1 MFRFK
6 NINRC
11 DLFVALNI
19 LYSMQGLLYPQ
30 GAINQILQ
38 VAIIVW
44 GLMISSKY
52 FLGIFKQTKLLKA
65 TSALVFIYSVYG
77 VILILFGNSLIE
89 HIPDAP
95 ARYIYLQVSLRSL
108 LKIYVFYYYAN
119 KGFLTSLR
127 IRVYAAMLL
136 FSLVPNYYY
145 QQAHIMTLYDRDEV
159 TNNMGY
165 TFLAIIPMLFFFNKK
180 QFLQYFLLAIAL
192 LYIVFAMKR
201 GAIAIGFVATVALI
215 LSNLFSNDNKH
226 KFLSILFTVSL
237 IVGAVFVTFYMMSE
251 SAYFVH
257 RVEQSLS
264 GDSSG
269 RDNIYDTLWRNFLNE
284 PNVFYL
290 LFGRGAD
297 GTWSI
302 VGNYAHQDWLETL
315 CNNGI
320 VGCVI
325 LFRFYLRFFIDAYRS
340 RNLFSMNFFIAYM
353 TLFFVSFSKT
363 LFSMSIQEIELSIS
377 ILIGFFTYRI
387 CRPYKEIAEEEIV

>member
-1 MFRFK
+1 MLGFR
-6 NINRC
+6 NLNRC

-44 GLMISSKY
+44 GLIISSKY
-52 FLGIFKQTKLLKA
+52 FLGFCKQAKLLKA
-65 TSALVFIYSVYG
+65 TSALIFMYCVYG

-108 LKIYVFYYYAN
+108 LKIYVFYYYAS
-119 KGFLTSLR
+119 KGFLTSSR
-127 IRVYAAMLL
+127 IRVYAAILL

-145 QQAHIMTLYDRDEV
+145 QQAHIMALYNRNEV

-180 QFLQYFLLAIAL
+180 QLLQYCLLAVAL

-201 GAIAIGFVATVALI
+201 GAIAIGIVATVSI
-215 LSNLFSNDNKH
+215 IGSNLFSNDNKH
-226 KFLSILFTVSL
+226 KFLSILFTIAL
-237 IVGAVFVTFYMMSE
+237 IVGTVYVTFYMMSE

-257 RVEQSLS
+257 RVEQTLS

-269 RDNIYDTLWRNFLNE
+269 RDNIYDTLWHYILNE
-284 PNVFYL
+284 QNIFYI

-297 GTWSI
+297 STWAV

-315 CNNGI
+315 CNNGLI
-320 VGCVI
+320 GGVI
-325 LFRFYLRFFIDAYRS
+325 LMCFYLRFFRDAYRS

-353 TLFFVSFSKT
+353 ILFFISFSKT
-363 LFSMSIQEIELSIS
+363 LFSMSIQDIEISIS
-377 ILIGFFTYRI
+377 ILIGFFTYWI
-387 CRPYKEIAEEEIV
+387 CRPYKEITEEEIV

>member
-145 QQAHIMTLYDRDEV
+145 QQAHIMTLYVRLRITWD
-159 TNNMGY
+159 
-165 TFLAIIPMLFFFNKK
+165 
-180 QFLQYFLLAIAL
+180 
-192 LYIVFAMKR
+192 
-201 GAIAIGFVATVALI
+201 
-215 LSNLFSNDNKH
+215 
-226 KFLSILFTVSL
+226 ILFWLSFQCCFSL
-237 IVGAVFVTFYMMSE
+237 IRNNFCNTFC
-251 SAYFVH
+251 
-257 RVEQSLS
+257 
-264 GDSSG
+264 
-269 RDNIYDTLWRNFLNE
+269 W
-284 PNVFYL
+284 L
-290 LFGRGAD
+290 LHC
-297 GTWSI
+297 
-302 VGNYAHQDWLETL
+302 Y
-315 CNNGI
+315 
-320 VGCVI
+320 I
-325 LFRFYLRFFIDAYRS
+325 LFLR
-340 RNLFSMNFFIAYM
+340 
-353 TLFFVSFSKT
+353 
-363 LFSMSIQEIELSIS
+363 
-377 ILIGFFTYRI
+377 
-387 CRPYKEIAEEEIV
+387 